1 MWRALTILG
10 VLLISTAP
18 LAAQQPC
25 TTDASQIV
33 SDLYK
38 QLLERSPDAASAGM
52 RERLAARRMTVA
64 GLVRETVKSPE
75 HAQRF
80 LWPPVV
86 AAAYRDVMGRA
97 PTQDELRDDTL
108 ALATGRETVP
118 ALIAQIATRASSNEQ
133 DAVRIL
139 YRRLLGRDP
148 DAKGLQELTQLAER
162 QGIGAVAQQ
171 IVNGPEYDQRV
182 GTSGLPGH
190 NLDPYQDAVRVLYRH
205 MLARAPDPIALQA
218 YAEVGAASG
227 FNAVVDQIIASPEYQ
242 RSFGDDTVPAARSRF
257 CR

>member
-1 MWRALTILG
+1 MSRALTILG
-10 VLLISTAP
+10 VLLISAAP

-33 SDLYK
+33 ADLYK
-38 QLLERSPDAASAGM
+38 QVLERSPDAASAGM
-52 RERLAARRMTVA
+52 TQRLAAHRVTVA
-64 GLVRETVKSPE
+64 DLVREAVKSSE

-97 PTQDELRDDTL
+97 PTQDELRYDTIEL
-108 ALATGRETVP
+108 AAGRKTVP

-148 DAKGLQELTQLAER
+148 DPQGLHDFTQLAER

-171 IVNGPEYDQRV
+171 IVNSPEYDQRV
-182 GTSGLPGH
+182 GTSGLPSH
-190 NLDPYQDAVRVLYRH
+190 NLEPYQDAVRVLYRH
-205 MLARAPDPIALQA
+205 MLGSTPDPIGLQA
-218 YAEVGAASG
+218 YAEVGATSG
-227 FNAVVDQIIASPEYQ
+227 FNAVVDQIIASPAYQ
-242 RSFGDDTVPAARSRF
+242 QSFGDDTVPGLRSRF